1 MAEGGGPQPSCGFQR
16 SRRDVGLLRPPQDP
30 TTAGLAEYVNVP
42 ATIGAVISAKP
53 ELAAALH
60 ETLGLEDLW
69 DILEVVEI
77 DAFNDSLVADR
88 RRRQED

>member
-1 MAEGGGPQPSCGFQR
+1 
-16 SRRDVGLLRPPQDP
+16 
-30 TTAGLAEYVNVP
+30 
-42 ATIGAVISAKP
+42 VISAKP

-77 DAFNDSLVADR
+77 DAYNDSLVADR